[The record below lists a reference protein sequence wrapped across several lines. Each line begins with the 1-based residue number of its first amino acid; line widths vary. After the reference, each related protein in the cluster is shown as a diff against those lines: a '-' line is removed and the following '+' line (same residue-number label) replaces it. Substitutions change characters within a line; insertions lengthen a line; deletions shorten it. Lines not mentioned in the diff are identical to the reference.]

1 MDHNPVDV
9 ASRVSSKLSALIEA
23 RVGDPDADQPVTLAS
38 VRMFLLSLL
47 SKDSKEAERLHR
59 FDIGDS
65 MLDELDE
72 LIEEFGGD
80 MLAINFAQ
88 HEASEA
94 LSTVIEAVMSDD
106 SRDNMPTLDT
116 VREAIATGLA
126 SELVGEGLIEEDE
139 EAGLLTEIDGLIER
153 FGADTVAEG
162 FLRFE

>member
-1 MDHNPVDV
+1 MNHNPVDV

-47 SKDSKEAERLHR
+47 SKETKEVERLHR

-80 MLAINFAQ
+80 TLAVHFAQ

-94 LSTVIEAVMSDD
+94 LSTVIEAVMCDD
-106 SRDNMPTLDT
+106 TRDNMPTLDT
-116 VREAIATGLA
+116 IREAIATGLA
-126 SELVGEGLIEEDE
+126 TELVGEGLIEEDE
-139 EAGLLTEIDGLIER
+139 EAGLPAEIDGLIER
-153 FGADTVAEG
+153 FGADTLAEG

>member
-47 SKDSKEAERLHR
+47 SKESKEAERLHR

-72 LIEEFGGD
+72 LIEEFGGET
-80 MLAINFAQ
+80 LAIDFAQ

-106 SRDNMPTLDT
+106 TRDNMPTLET
-116 VREAIATGLA
+116 VREAIVTGLA
-126 SELVGEGLIEEDE
+126 TELVGEGLIEEDE
-139 EAGLLTEIDGLIER
+139 EAGLLAEIDGLIER
-153 FGADTVAEG
+153 FGADTLAEE